1 LRLAI
6 DATYLSKGDRGFR
19 FPCFFNLCPSFASSI
34 CKGYIHHED
43 EIVFKKKRVITL
55 KKEEFLEQIE
65 GIMLPEMF
73 DQHLLDHAAEMFG
86 RWGKSTHLN
95 EKEHLFESFGLAS
108 KPDDNNDIKMQKIAL
123 RFVCTRMMEANLN
136 RKDAADLIRNFN
148 KFKDPG
154 YAWLE

>member
-1 LRLAI
+1 LGQSFGHEARDPTKSLERASLKRFISKKAI
-6 DATYLSKGDRGFR
+6 FR
-19 FPCFFNLCPSFASSI
+19 RRQESYERQ
-34 CKGYIHHED
+34 KE
-43 EIVFKKKRVITL
+43 VIAM

-73 DQHLLDHAAEMFG
+73 DQCLLDHAAEMFG
-86 RWGKSTHLN
+86 KWGKSTHMN

-108 KPDDNNDIKMQKIAL
+108 KTEDNNDIKMQKIAL

-154 YAWLE
+154 YEWVE